1 MTREAS
7 GAQFEI
13 KVDGLVRTHRDF
25 RETAIEAARSLQQRI
40 PAAKIIVTDLQDGSD
55 VPFGRAA

>member
-25 RETAIEAARSLQQRI
+25 RDTAIEAARFLQQRN
-40 PAAKIIVTDLQDGSD
+40 PAAKITITDLRDGSS
-55 VPFGRAA
+55 VSFGGQ

>member
-13 KVDGLVRTHRDF
+13 KVDGLVRTHRGF
-25 RETAIEAARSLQQRI
+25 RETAVEAARFLKQRN
-40 PAAKIIVTDLQDGSD
+40 PSAKIEVIDLRDGSKIS
-55 VPFGRAA
+55 F